1 MSKPI
6 DPIPPS
12 TDATVKLSRDS
23 YDLDSDERFPVMR
36 VAAGPDMLAYMVLDD
51 DYEAV
56 VGRDPAADLV
66 LQDGSVSR
74 RHAAFRCRGDHR
86 CTVRDL
92 GSTNGVSFEG
102 ELVASRVLVPGD
114 CVLVGSVLLRFEVLA
129 LAEFAHLRRVNQKL
143 RSAVHRDPLTNL
155 HLRSAIDDDIPVLM
169 ASSQRAGAGF
179 CVAFIDLDH
188 FKNINDTH
196 GHAVGDQVLEQVA
209 RIGLHRC
216 RDADVLVRYG
226 GEELV
231 LFMPGAVLQGAEA
244 SAERLRQ
251 AIRQHPW
258 EETAADLAV
267 TASFGVAQRCAG
279 EPLEALLERADQAM
293 YQAKAAG
300 RDRVV
305 VAG

>member
-1 MSKPI
+1 M
-6 DPIPPS
+6 
-12 TDATVKLSRDS
+12 KLSRDD
-23 YDLDSDERFPVMR
+23 YGIDSDERFPVMR
-36 VAAGPDMLAYMVLDD
+36 VAAGPDMLAYVVLDND
-51 DYEAV
+51 HDAV
-56 VGRDPAADLV
+56 VGRDSGADLV
-66 LQDGSVSR
+66 LDDASVSR
-74 RHAAFRCRGDHR
+74 RHAAFRTHGDHR

-92 GSTNGVSFEG
+92 GSTNGVSFEN
-102 ELVASRVLVPGD
+102 ELVASRELSPGD

-129 LAEFAHLRRVNQKL
+129 LPEYAHLRRVNQKL

-155 HLRSAIDDDIPVLM
+155 HLRSAIVDDIPALM
-169 ASSQRAGAGF
+169 GGCERSGSAF

-188 FKNINDTH
+188 FKSVNDTY
-196 GHAVGDQVLEQVA
+196 GHAVGDRVLEQVA

-231 LFMPGAVLQGAEA
+231 LFMPGTALEGAEA

-258 EETAADLAV
+258 GETVDDLTV

-279 EPLEALLERADQAM
+279 ESLEALLERADKAM